1 MRMAAQKLDVAGMK
15 SWIIQCSA
23 DNFEHAAYLSAVF
36 SEVIS
41 VNDQA
46 HRLQISSLTEMLKG
60 QFEKLGA
67 AVSKSQ
73 PCAV

>member
-1 MRMAAQKLDVAGMK
+1 MK
-15 SWIIQCSA
+15 SQNKFWTVQCSA
-23 DNFEHAAYLSAVF
+23 ETFEHAAYLSAVF

-46 HRLQISSLTEMLKG
+46 HRLQIGSLPELLKG

-67 AVSKSQ
+67 AISKSQ
-73 PCAV
+73 PCLA

>member
-1 MRMAAQKLDVAGMK
+1 MAAQKLDVAGMK
-15 SWIIQCSA
+15 SWIVQCSA

-41 VNDQA
+41 VNDKA
-46 HRLQISSLTEMLKG
+46 HSLQISSLTDALKG